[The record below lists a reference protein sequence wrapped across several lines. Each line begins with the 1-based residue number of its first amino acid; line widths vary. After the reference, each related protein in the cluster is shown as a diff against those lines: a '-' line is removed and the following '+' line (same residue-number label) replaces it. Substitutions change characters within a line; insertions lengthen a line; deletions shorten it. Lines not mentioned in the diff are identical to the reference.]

1 MKAIEYKDKVVIVT
15 GGMRSY
21 IFIFAAILFA
31 FIACTNAP
39 KANNG
44 AKTSAQKQAGKETSL
59 SLNEELHKSFS
70 TNNKRDSDEK
80 VSYPAYF
87 GGSYTGTKD
96 SLVILVKNM
105 DKDGIADIYERI
117 GKHPN
122 LYFKSCTYSLN
133 ELNELKEALD
143 KKYFGNPSLRK
154 KLNWISSGISIEQN
168 KIVVFLGKNSPK
180 GIDDF
185 KKNITNSPMLIFEE
199 LHEYEEFH

>member
-143 KKYFGNPSLRK
+143 KKYLGNPSLRK

-180 GIDDF
+180 CIDDF

>member
-1 MKAIEYKDKVVIVT
+1 MEYKDKVIIVT
-15 GGMRSY
+15 GGIRSY

-44 AKTSAQKQAGKETSL
+44 AKTNTQMQAVKETSL
-59 SLNEELHKSFS
+59 TLNEELHKSFS

-80 VSYPAYF
+80 VTYPAYF

-133 ELNELKEALD
+133 ELNVLKEALD

-154 KLNWISSGISIEQN
+154 KLNWISSGINIEQN
-168 KIVVFLGKNSPK
+168 RIVVFLGKFSSQCFA
-180 GIDDF
+180 DF
-185 KKNITNSPMLIFEE
+185 KKNITDSPMLIFEE
-199 LHEYEEFH
+199 MHEL

>member
-1 MKAIEYKDKVVIVT
+1 MEYKDKVVIVT

-180 GIDDF
+180 CIDDF

>member
-1 MKAIEYKDKVVIVT
+1 MEYKDKVVIVT

-70 TNNKRDSDEK
+70 TNYKRDSDEK

-180 GIDDF
+180 CIDDF

>member
-1 MKAIEYKDKVVIVT
+1 MKAMEYKDKVIIVT
-15 GGMRSY
+15 GGIRSY

-44 AKTSAQKQAGKETSL
+44 AKTNTQMQAVKETSL
-59 SLNEELHKSFS
+59 TLNEELHKSFS

-80 VSYPAYF
+80 VTYPAYF

-133 ELNELKEALD
+133 ELNALKEALD

-154 KLNWISSGISIEQN
+154 KLNWISSGINIEQN
-168 KIVVFLGKNSPK
+168 RIVVFLGKFSSQCFA
-180 GIDDF
+180 DF
-185 KKNITNSPMLIFEE
+185 KKNITDSPMLIFEE
-199 LHEYEEFH
+199 MHEL

>member
-1 MKAIEYKDKVVIVT
+1 MEYKDKVVIVT

-87 GGSYTGTKD
+87 GGSYTDTKD

-180 GIDDF
+180 CIDDF

>member
-1 MKAIEYKDKVVIVT
+1 MEYKDKVVIVT

-70 TNNKRDSDEK
+70 TNNKRDRDEK

-180 GIDDF
+180 CIDDF